1 MSSVNAPFGLRPAFH
16 QSGTIRAVAGTVTTG
31 YAANIYMNSPVA
43 ITTDGSLIL
52 AAAGSRA
59 QGAFQ
64 GIEYQLTAPGPR
76 VVSNT
81 WPASIAAVAI
91 VAYFT
96 KDPWT
101 TYEIQGDAAI
111 AQTNLGN
118 QADWS
123 ANTTSSGNTTTG
135 LSSVVLATGTF
146 TNSGSAGLRIVG
158 ITPGPDNA
166 YGDTYTV
173 VQVQISEHQDVAD
186 QVAYG

>member
-1 MSSVNAPFGLRPAFH
+1 MSATATPFGLRPSFH
-16 QSGTIRAVAGTVTTG
+16 QSGTIRAVNGTVASG

-43 ITTDGSLIL
+43 ITTDGTLIL

-64 GIEYQLTAPGPR
+64 GVEYQLTAPGPR

-81 WPASIAAVAI
+81 WPASLAATAI

-101 TYEIQGDAAI
+101 TYEIQGDGSI

-123 ANTTSSGNTTTG
+123 TNGSTNGNTTTG
-135 LSSVVLATGTF
+135 LSSVALATGTL

-158 ITPGPDNA
+158 LTPGPDNA
-166 YGDTYTV
+166 YGDAFTI